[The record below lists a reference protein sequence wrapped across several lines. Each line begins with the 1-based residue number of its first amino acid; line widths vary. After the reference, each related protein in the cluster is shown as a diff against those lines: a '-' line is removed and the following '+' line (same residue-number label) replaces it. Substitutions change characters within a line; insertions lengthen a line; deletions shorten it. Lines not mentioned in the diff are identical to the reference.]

1 MMWGYNKHSGIVRV
15 INLTAHR
22 PEGRG
27 FPLQRAEPKPRAAVQ
42 DLQALRGLTLPARQ
56 L

>member
-1 MMWGYNKHSGIVRV
+1 MWKN
-15 INLTAHR
+15 NPLTAPR

-27 FPLQRAEPKPRAAVQ
+27 FPLQRAEPKPRAAIQ